1 MALAAARRRLWRGMG
16 TAAAVVVPGTDVT
29 LLSRLVS
36 DPECQVKA
44 TMEMASSSASHHR
57 DGDFWEPLAAAL
69 LRASYPAEAN
79 LVSPSL
85 LVPRPVNQYAF
96 QIISCFRFLE
106 TQQRK
111 NSVAQRM
118 HITSISSLVVAL
130 ATDIFLRHKLK
141 ETPMRHWIFFAL
153 NQVLEWKLEKLLKE
167 RIHDCKPYS
176 TIIRF
181 CGETRNATLAMRVFE
196 CMEAQGIQ
204 LNTGIF
210 NALINAF
217 LSVGDLLSAITLY
230 ESMESIENCKPDS
243 TTYDAFISAFSLLGS
258 GHAMMNW
265 YLVAKNAGFTPSTQT
280 FECLITGFV
289 RLNMLDDAETMFKE
303 MISFEIKPNN
313 TILEAKLEMLCRR
326 KEANL
331 VREFFKYAS
340 DGKWEL
346 NDATVKRLTRAILDG
361 GDVDEMEELLA
372 LIQKEAHVSSET
384 QLHSGIIKSYAK
396 ADRLAD
402 MERAI
407 WRMLDNG
414 TIFLC
419 LEDVEAVICCYFR
432 HKNFDRLDLFL
443 NRIQSLFNLTRSTY
457 DILVAGYR
465 RFGLHERLDSTVND
479 MKKAGFA

>member
-1 MALAAARRRLWRGMG
+1 MRVEVERSNGRRARKGRGSGREVGGDSEPTDHHSGHADRLRRGPGSPLPPPPQKLQPPSMALAAARRRLWRGMG

-79 LVSPSL
+79 L
-85 LVPRPVNQYAF
+85 
-96 QIISCFRFLE
+96 
-106 TQQRK
+106 
-111 NSVAQRM
+111 
-118 HITSISSLVVAL
+118 
-130 ATDIFLRHKLK
+130 
-141 ETPMRHWIFFAL
+141 
-153 NQVLEWKLEKLLKE
+153 VLEWKLEKLLKE

-372 LIQKEAHVSSET
+372 LIQKEAHLSSET

-414 TIFLC
+414 LLMIFWLLDIGGKISDADVISCQINDVVCAYGDHDITSLLC
-419 LEDVEAVICCYFR
+419 LV
-432 HKNFDRLDLFL
+432 
-443 NRIQSLFNLTRSTY
+443 
-457 DILVAGYR
+457 
-465 RFGLHERLDSTVND
+465 LH
-479 MKKAGFA
+479 